1 MSRAGTKRKQAAVSE
16 EPLRASEPPPEP
28 VRGPSLG
35 GAAIK
40 FLLGVTLVG
49 VAATGVAM
57 GAHRFLTTTTRFGI
71 EGVDA
76 QGSQRYDDQELL
88 ALAGI
93 RRGANL
99 FSVDLVAAERKLAE
113 DPWIE
118 SAHVA
123 RKLPDRL
130 SITVE
135 ELSAAAL
142 AVVDG
147 TVYLVTRQGRPIK
160 PLEPGDFGDY
170 PVITGVTAEQ
180 LAADRRLAEERI
192 AAGIDVLDYYR
203 RVGLSQA
210 FPAQEVLMDAD
221 GRMKLTVGN
230 PPVTLQLGKSD
241 FRQKLLMAGRIVATL
256 RAKGETP
263 GILFLDN
270 EAHPERVVVRMH

>member
-1 MSRAGTKRKQAAVSE
+1 MSRARPKRRKPETSE
-16 EPLRASEPPPEP
+16 EFLRPSEPPAPP
-28 VRGPSLG
+28 VRGSG
-35 GAAIK
+35 GGPIK
-40 FLLGVTLVG
+40 FLLGVALVG
-49 VAATGVAM
+49 VAASGMAL

-71 EGVDA
+71 EGVEA
-76 QGSQRYDDQELL
+76 QGSQRNHEGERLGL
-88 ALAGI
+88 VVPP
-93 RRGANL
+93 RGANL
-99 FSVDLVAAERKLAE
+99 LSVDLAAAERKLVE

-147 TVYLVTRQGRPIK
+147 TIYLVTRQGRPIK
-160 PLEPGDFGDY
+160 PLDLGDFGDY
-170 PVITGVTAEQ
+170 PVITGISAEQ
-180 LAADRRLAEERI
+180 LATDRRLVEERI
-192 AAGIDVLDYYR
+192 AAGIDILDYYR

-210 FPAQEVLMDAD
+210 FPAQEVFMDAD
-221 GRMKLTVGN
+221 GRVKLTVGT
-230 PPVTLQLGKSD
+230 PPITLQLGKKD
-241 FRQKLLMAGRIVATL
+241 FRQKLLMAGRIVGTL

>member
-1 MSRAGTKRKQAAVSE
+1 MSRARIKRKQPVAADE
-16 EPLRASEPPPEP
+16 AMRPSEPPPEP
-28 VRGPSLG
+28 VQKSI
-35 GAAIK
+35 GAGALK
-40 FLLGVTLVG
+40 FLLGIGLVAVAASG
-49 VAATGVAM
+49 VAL

-71 EGVDA
+71 EGVEA
-76 QGSQRYDDQELL
+76 RGSQRYNDAELL
-88 ALAGI
+88 SLAGI

-130 SITVE
+130 TITVE

-147 TVYLVTRQGRPIK
+147 TIYLVTRQGRPIK
-160 PLEPGDFGDY
+160 PLEAGDFGDY
-170 PVITGVTAEQ
+170 AVVTGVTAEQ
-180 LAADRRLAEERI
+180 LATDRQLAEERI

-203 RVGLSQA
+203 RVGLSQS

-221 GRMKLTVGN
+221 GRLELTVGT
-230 PPVTLQLGKSD
+230 PPITLQLGKAD
-241 FRQKLLMAGRIVATL
+241 YRQKLLMAGRIVGTL
-256 RAKGETP
+256 RSKGETP
-263 GILFLDN
+263 GIIFLDN

>member
-1 MSRAGTKRKQAAVSE
+1 MSRARPKRRKPETSE
-16 EPLRASEPPPEP
+16 EFLRPSEPPAPP
-28 VRGPSLG
+28 VRGSG
-35 GAAIK
+35 GGPIK
-40 FLLGVTLVG
+40 FLLGVALVG
-49 VAATGVAM
+49 VAASGMAL

-71 EGVDA
+71 EGVEA
-76 QGSQRYDDQELL
+76 QGSQRYNEGELL
-88 ALAGI
+88 GLAGI

-99 FSVDLVAAERKLAE
+99 FSVDLAAAERKLVE

-147 TVYLVTRQGRPIK
+147 TIYLVTRQGRPIK
-160 PLEPGDFGDY
+160 PLDLGDFGDY
-170 PVITGVTAEQ
+170 PVITGISAEQ
-180 LAADRRLAEERI
+180 LATDRRLAEERI
-192 AAGIDVLDYYR
+192 AAGIDILDYYR

-221 GRMKLTVGN
+221 GRVKLTVGT
-230 PPVTLQLGKSD
+230 PPVTLQLGKKD
-241 FRQKLLMAGRIVATL
+241 FRQKLLMAGRIIGTL